1 MGDPRLYR
9 PFVLCKVWD
18 RANRNDT
25 FPGKHMIEDMN
36 GDNLKLKELRNGMK
50 VRVKAYKP
58 HFTEY
63 KYLYTSEIGK
73 YIRTH
78 NRKVMQLCIHK
89 LFEIEAYFT
98 K

>member
-1 MGDPRLYR
+1 
-9 PFVLCKVWD
+9 
-18 RANRNDT
+18 
-25 FPGKHMIEDMN
+25 MN
-36 GDNLKLKELRNGMK
+36 GDNLKLKDLRNGMK
-50 VRVKAYKP
+50 VRVRAYKP
-58 HFTEY
+58 YFTDY
-63 KYLYTSEIGK
+63 KYLYTTEGGK